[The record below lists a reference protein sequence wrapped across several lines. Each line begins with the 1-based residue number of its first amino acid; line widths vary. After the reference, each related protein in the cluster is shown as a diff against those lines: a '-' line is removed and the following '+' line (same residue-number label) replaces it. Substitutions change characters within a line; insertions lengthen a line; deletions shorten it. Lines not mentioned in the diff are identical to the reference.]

1 MRKDVLRLFTGALL
15 FVAIFNQAFA
25 DALLRAWVTSGNRV
39 PLKLTIRAPRDGFP
53 ARTIQTVRF
62 TVQNPLPRRTLYLQ
76 VTASYT
82 TDTGEPVTTQSG
94 PLVLEVDQ
102 TARDCRL
109 YFYIIN
115 GYALEDTLIIEGY
128 DYNLPYNA
136 SFVIVPIEAI
146 PADTMLQGQ
155 VNIFAR

>member
-15 FVAIFNQAFA
+15 FVAIVNQAFA
-25 DALLRAWVTSGNRV
+25 DALLRAWVTSGNQMPFRLMLHV
-39 PLKLTIRAPRDGFP
+39 PRDGFP
-53 ARTIQTVRF
+53 AKTIQTVRF

-76 VTASYT
+76 VAASYT

-115 GYALEDTLIIEGY
+115 GYALEDTLILEGY

-136 SFVIVPIEAI
+136 SYVLVPIDAI
-146 PADTMLQGQ
+146 PAGTTLKGQ